1 MTPTGTDQQAAR
13 GVARPGK
20 RVEFLDKASYRQR
33 RIRDGARILPV
44 FAAIM
49 MALPLMWPRGDEGQS
64 LTSSGMLY
72 LFGLWFVLVV
82 LAFAISRVL
91 RPSEA
96 EDSTGQVRE

>member
-1 MTPTGTDQQAAR
+1 DPQPTQA
-13 GVARPGK
+13 VALPGK
-20 RVEFLDKASYRQR
+20 RVEFLDKSSYRQR

-49 MALPLMWPRGDEGQS
+49 MALPLMWPRGAEGQS

-82 LAFAISRVL
+82 LAFAINRVL
-91 RPSEA
+91 RLGEA
-96 EDSTGQVRE
+96 EDGTGQVRE